1 MIEEDGIRSRI
12 TPHGEDIAADALRVA
27 ALFKPRLDVAQTLAR
42 LDGFAEEIRA
52 RLPSDPG
59 SARIATAL
67 ADYLFDELGFA
78 GNSDAYYEPANSFL
92 DDVVASRQGIP
103 ITLSVVY
110 LAVGHR
116 LGLDVQGVGF
126 PAHFLVRLNSERGT
140 QFLDAYN
147 GGRVLSASELNRRL
161 HDVFGAGAPTVEA
174 HPALLR
180 PATDRE
186 ILVRMLRNLKG
197 IYLQCKDVVNALTA
211 TEAILALMPD
221 QVEEL
226 RDRGLL
232 YRDLGHAEAA
242 RASLEAYLAGA
253 TDARE
258 AVEVEAV
265 LEGLSNT
272 PARLH

>member
-1 MIEEDGIRSRI
+1 MLEEDGIKACI
-12 TPHGEDIAADALRVA
+12 TPNGEDIAADALRVA
-27 ALFKPRLDVAQTLAR
+27 ALFKPHLDVAQTLAR
-42 LDGFAEEIRA
+42 LDGFADEIRA
-52 RLPSDPG
+52 RLPPDPG

-78 GNSDAYYEPANSFL
+78 GNPDAYYEPANSFL
-92 DDVVASRQGIP
+92 DDVVASRRGIP

-116 LGLDVQGVGF
+116 LGLDVKGVGF
-126 PAHFLVRLNSERGT
+126 PAHFLVRLNSERGV
-140 QFLDAYN
+140 QVLDAYN

-161 HDVFGAGAPTVEA
+161 HEVFGEGAPTVEA

-180 PATDRE
+180 PATARE

-197 IYLQCKDVVNALTA
+197 IYLQRKEAVNALTA

-242 RASLEAYLAGA
+242 RASLEAYLAVA

-272 PARLH
+272 RARLH

>member
-1 MIEEDGIRSRI
+1 
-12 TPHGEDIAADALRVA
+12 
-27 ALFKPRLDVAQTLAR
+27 
-42 LDGFAEEIRA
+42 
-52 RLPSDPG
+52 
-59 SARIATAL
+59 
-67 ADYLFDELGFA
+67 
-78 GNSDAYYEPANSFL
+78 
-92 DDVVASRQGIP
+92 
-103 ITLSVVY
+103 
-110 LAVGHR
+110 
-116 LGLDVQGVGF
+116 
-126 PAHFLVRLNSERGT
+126 
-140 QFLDAYN
+140 
-147 GGRVLSASELNRRL
+147 
-161 HDVFGAGAPTVEA
+161 
-174 HPALLR
+174 
-180 PATDRE
+180 
-186 ILVRMLRNLKG
+186 MLRNLKG